1 MSPVR
6 LRKRAAALL
15 VGAGVLFLIG
25 TMVQAGWLYVI
36 AALMLGA
43 IAAGVIL
50 PVASLRGVTADLLGP
65 AEVAQGEETLVE
77 LRLANRRR
85 GVRWSLLAHDE
96 HLQAADVFL
105 PALGSRE
112 RVEIATLRT
121 PARRGDAVTRG
132 VTVRSGAPFGV
143 AERTRRL
150 PVEARTLVLPKVLP
164 LGDLPFLEPVGT
176 TEPAV
181 HTAPRRGQG
190 PDYLAV
196 REYRPG
202 DSMRHVHWGLTAR
215 HGRVMVREFE
225 EERTRRLAIVV
236 DTELDVGEAWTPL
249 DRCCSVAASL
259 VEAALSR
266 GHGARVVGAEP
277 DGEVEILARLD
288 GPELLRWLARLRPSG
303 VPLVSL
309 LERLGLEELR
319 GVESIVVTFPVWRD
333 RDRAALLGA
342 AGRLASFVDRVVLV
356 PVLLDDGPWLLG
368 PRSVDPGVHV
378 RPWGP
383 GEDLARCLCAVEV
396 RA

>member
-1 MSPVR
+1 

-50 PVASLRGVTADLLGP
+50 PSVALRGVTADLLGP
-65 AEVAQGEETLVE
+65 AEVPQGEETLVE
-77 LRLANRRR
+77 LRLANTRR
-85 GVRWSLLAHDE
+85 GVRWSLVAHDA

-105 PALGSRE
+105 AALGPRE
-112 RVEIATLRT
+112 RAEIATLRT
-121 PARRGDAVTRG
+121 PTRRGEIVTRR
-132 VTVRSGAPFGV
+132 VTLRSGAPFGV

-150 PVEARTLVLPKVLP
+150 PVEARTLVLPRVFR
-164 LGDLPFLEPVGT
+164 LGELPFLEPVGT

-202 DSMRHVHWGLTAR
+202 DSMRHVHWGLTAH

-236 DTELDVGEAWTPL
+236 DTELDLGEAWTPL

-259 VEAALSR
+259 AEAALAR
-266 GHGARVVGAEP
+266 GHGTRLIGAGP
-277 DGEVEILARLD
+277 DGEVEILARLE
-288 GPELLRWLARLRPSG
+288 GSELLRWLARLRPSG
-303 VPLVSL
+303 FPIGPL
-309 LERLGLEELR
+309 LERLGAEELR
-319 GVESIVVTFPVWRD
+319 GVESVVVTFPAWRD
-333 RDRAALLGA
+333 RDPAALLGA
-342 AGRLASFVDRVVLV
+342 AGRLTSFVDRVVLV
-356 PVLLDDGPWLLG
+356 PVLLGDAPWFRG
-368 PRSVDPGVHV
+368 PRGVEPGIQVC
-378 RPWGP
+378 PWEP
-383 GEDLARCLCAVEV
+383 NEDLARCLGAVEEL
-396 RA
+396 A